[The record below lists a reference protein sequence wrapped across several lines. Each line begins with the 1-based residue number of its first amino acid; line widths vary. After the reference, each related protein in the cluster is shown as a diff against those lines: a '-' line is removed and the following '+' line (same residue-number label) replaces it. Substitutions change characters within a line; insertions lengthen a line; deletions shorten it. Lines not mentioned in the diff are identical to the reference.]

1 MMAEDTHTLSQTEK
15 KIYICKYAK
24 KLNKE
29 DSVDVAKTLIR
40 CGHRNNMKHS
50 ADGVRINLD
59 TLPTG
64 IDATKTIENTS
75 SEQVINQ
82 LYTQIKYKI
91 EKPKTTKR

>member
-1 MMAEDTHTLSQTEK
+1 MAEDTQTLSQTEK

-40 CGHRNNMKHS
+40 CGLRNNIKHS

-59 TLPTG
+59 TLPTDTG
-64 IDATKTIENTS
+64 DVAV
-75 SEQVINQ
+75 QVINQ

-91 EKPKTTKR
+91 EKPKMSKR